1 MDAQLSRPKAT
12 RQVESIR
19 SQLEAISG
27 EAQALRKQATT
38 EALTGMANRH
48 AFERHL
54 ESALERAR
62 ASSDALG
69 LIMLDVDHFK
79 KLNDTYGHQA
89 GDEVPKKLGQCPGKI
104 SRGPVKAAHYGGVE
118 FVVVEII
125 SKAASAVCGTQAG
138 RYRIGRTRPIR

>member
-79 KLNDTYGHQA
+79 KLNGTYGHQA
-89 GDEVPKKLGQCPGKI
+89 G
-104 SRGPVKAAHYGGVE
+104 
-118 FVVVEII
+118 
-125 SKAASAVCGTQAG
+125 AASNANV
-138 RYRIGRTRPIR
+138 RS